1 MKRNDLGYATKV
13 WLTGTV
19 FGPVLFLVWE
29 GLQHFS
35 NPQYTLIEG
44 DWGDSAEFFLL
55 MVLFGMLFSLPSWL
69 VLWLATVWANRTSWT
84 ETARR
89 LLLVGVATVLTILP
103 FPLFG
108 GEMLWGGSES
118 WMLILCYWLAIAAGI
133 LYFRLGPAGVETAAE
148 IDPGQHT
155 AEEES

>member
-1 MKRNDLGYATKV
+1 MKRNDFIYATKV
-13 WLTGTV
+13 WLTGAV

-69 VLWLATVWANRTSWT
+69 VLWLTTVWANRTSWT

-89 LLLVGVATVLTILP
+89 LLSVA
-103 FPLFG
+103 
-108 GEMLWGGSES
+108 
-118 WMLILCYWLAIAAGI
+118 
-133 LYFRLGPAGVETAAE
+133 
-148 IDPGQHT
+148 PGH
-155 AEEES
+155 